1 MAHERYG
8 LKGGIDDLYDVHY
21 AIGEGAYATVV
32 KALQRREIRWYA
44 VKRFRAEKLRQ
55 MKDRGEDA
63 HTMNHLQKEIQ
74 VLQRL
79 EHPNICK
86 LKEAF
91 YEGDSISECIVT
103 GRGIGY

>member
-1 MAHERYG
+1 MAHGRQGSDESV
-8 LKGGIDDLYDVHY
+8 DSVYDVHC
-21 AIGEGAYATVV
+21 ALGEGAFATVV
-32 KALQRREIRWYA
+32 KAIHRREIRWYA

-55 MKDRGEDA
+55 IKDEGGD
-63 HTMNHLQKEIQ
+63 TPTTNHFQKEIQ

-79 EHPNICK
+79 EHPSICK